1 MGTSAP
7 IAITGMGCLSGAGMN
22 LPESLQSMFRNQ
34 RYPHSPRRFSTDH
47 PVSYPVLELRD
58 EFKLPLDNQETVY
71 ARTSQLALAAALE
84 ALADAGWTAESLR
97 GKRVG
102 VCIGTTVGC
111 SLNCDDFYRAFKA
124 NGAAGN
130 PDMGIIQRFLRSNP
144 SAVIA
149 RQLKLDGPK
158 QTVVNACSSGTE
170 AIGIGASWLK
180 AGACDIVIAGG
191 ADELARVTYAGFSS
205 LMISD
210 TEPCKPFDLERKGL
224 NLGEGAGILILE
236 SAAVRESKKAR
247 GYLLGYGSAS
257 DAHHLTAPHP
267 DGTGLK
273 RALTE
278 AFTSAAVT
286 PEMISFINAHGTGT
300 PDNDRVE
307 CRVMNE
313 ILPGVP
319 FVSTKGYTGHTL
331 GAAGGIEAAFTVA
344 CLQRGELPASIGFAT
359 ADPELAATP
368 VTENT
373 PVSGEIALSES
384 LAFGGNNG
392 VLIFSRGDA

>member
-1 MGTSAP
+1 M
-7 IAITGMGCLSGAGMN
+7 
-22 LPESLQSMFRNQ
+22 
-34 RYPHSPRRFSTDH
+34 
-47 PVSYPVLELRD
+47 SYPVLELRD
-58 EFKLPLDNQETVY
+58 EFKLPLDHQETVY

-84 ALADAGWTAESLR
+84 ALADAGWTAENLR

-111 SLNCDDFYRAFKA
+111 SLNCDDFYRAFKD
-124 NGAAGN
+124 AGGD

-144 SAVIA
+144 AAVIA

-170 AIGIGASWLK
+170 AIGIGASWLR

-210 TEPCKPFDLERKGL
+210 TEPCKPFDVERKGL

-236 SAAVRESKKAR
+236 SEAVRKNKAR

-257 DAHHLTAPHP
+257 DAYHLTAPHP

-273 RALTE
+273 QALSE
-278 AFTSAAVT
+278 AFSVAAVT

-307 CRVMNE
+307 CRVLNE
-313 ILPGVP
+313 VLPGIP
-319 FVSTKGYTGHTL
+319 FLSTKGYTGHTL

-344 CLQRGELPASIGFAT
+344 CLQREELPASIGFST
-359 ADPELAATP
+359 VDPELSATP
-368 VTENT
+368 VIKNT
-373 PVSGEIALSES
+373 RISGDIALSES

-392 VLIFSRGDA
+392 VLIFSKGDA

>member
-1 MGTSAP
+1 MGISAP
-7 IAITGMGCLSGAGMN
+7 IAITGLGCLSGAGMS
-22 LPESLQSMFRNQ
+22 LSEAMESLFSNQ
-34 RYPHSPRRFSTDH
+34 RHPHPPRRFSTDH

-58 EFKLPLDNQETVY
+58 EFKLPLDHQETVY

-84 ALADAGWTAESLR
+84 ALADAGWTAENLR

-111 SLNCDDFYRAFKA
+111 SLNCDDFYRAFKD
-124 NGAAGN
+124 AGGD

-144 SAVIA
+144 AAVIA

-170 AIGIGASWLK
+170 AIGIGASWLR

-210 TEPCKPFDLERKGL
+210 TEPCKPFDVERKGL

-236 SAAVRESKKAR
+236 SEAVQKNKAR

-257 DAHHLTAPHP
+257 DAYHLTAPHP

-273 RALTE
+273 RALSE
-278 AFTSAAVT
+278 AFSVAAVT

-307 CRVMNE
+307 CRVLNE
-313 ILPGVP
+313 VLPGIP
-319 FVSTKGYTGHTL
+319 FLSTKGYTGHTL

-344 CLQRGELPASIGFAT
+344 CLQRGELPASIGFST
-359 ADPELAATP
+359 VDPELSATP
-368 VTENT
+368 VIKNT
-373 PVSGEIALSES
+373 RISGDIALSES

-392 VLIFSRGDA
+392 VLIFSKGDA

>member
-1 MGTSAP
+1 MGVSAP
-7 IAITGMGCLSGAGMN
+7 IAITGLGCLSGAGMN
-22 LPESLQSMFRNQ
+22 LPESMESMFRNQ
-34 RYPHSPRRFSTDH
+34 RNPHPPLRFSTDH
-47 PVSYPVLELRD
+47 PVSYPVLELRA
-58 EFKLPLDNQETVY
+58 EFKLPLDDQETVY

-84 ALADAGWTAESLR
+84 ALADAGWDAESLR

-102 VCIGTTVGC
+102 VCVGTTVGC

-124 NGAAGN
+124 DGDENA
-130 PDMGIIQRFLRSNP
+130 PDMGIIERFLRSNP
-144 SAVIA
+144 AAVIA
-149 RQLKLDGPK
+149 RQLKLDGPN

-170 AIGIGASWLK
+170 AIGIGASWLR

-210 TEPCKPFDLERKGL
+210 TEPCKPFDVERKGL
-224 NLGEGAGILILE
+224 NLGEGAGMLILE
-236 SAAVRESKKAR
+236 SEAVRGEKKAR
-247 GYLLGYGSAS
+247 GTLLGYGSAS
-257 DAHHLTAPHP
+257 DAYHLTAPHP

-273 RALTE
+273 QALNE
-278 AFTSAAVT
+278 AFLAAAVT
-286 PEMISFINAHGTGT
+286 PQMISFVNAHGTGT

-307 CRVMNE
+307 SRVLKE

-344 CLQRGELPASIGFAT
+344 CLQRGELPASIGFST

-368 VTENT
+368 VRENT
-373 PVSGEIALSES
+373 RIDGDIALSES
-384 LAFGGNNG
+384 LAFGGNNA
-392 VLIFSRGDA
+392 VLIFAKGDA